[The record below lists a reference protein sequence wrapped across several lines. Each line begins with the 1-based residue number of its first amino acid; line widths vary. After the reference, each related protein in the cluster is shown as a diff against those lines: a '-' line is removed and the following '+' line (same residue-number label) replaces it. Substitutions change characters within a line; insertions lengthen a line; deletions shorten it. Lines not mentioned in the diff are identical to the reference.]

1 MLGRE
6 AIAKEMQ
13 DLLHEVFEDETI
25 LYFQLN
31 IVKVYKVDRLLSDN
45 SILHDNSKLRVTIIK
60 NYSMIKMRYSFN
72 SNFKGSSL
80 LTWSRLAS

>member
-45 SILHDNSKLRVTIIK
+45 SILRDNSKLRVSIIK
-60 NYSMIKMRYSFN
+60 NT
-72 SNFKGSSL
+72 L
-80 LTWSRLAS
+80 LKVTI